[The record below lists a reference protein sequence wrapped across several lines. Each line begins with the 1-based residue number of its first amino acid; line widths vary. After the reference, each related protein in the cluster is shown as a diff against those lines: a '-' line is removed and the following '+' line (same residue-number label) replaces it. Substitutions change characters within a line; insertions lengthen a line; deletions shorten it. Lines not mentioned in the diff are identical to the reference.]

1 MFVFGDLN
9 YRLRR
14 TNAGEFLEDVAEICR
29 VERDEVCGG
38 EKEWRRKRYA
48 ALFGPR
54 EGVVAG
60 EVKKEVEVNGEED
73 SESVVPLDTKQVE
86 VEGGKDG
93 EGENRSG
100 ETQRDAEEDMGDDDE
115 DDEEEEEDEKDEDED
130 DEGGSYSSPRF
141 HGVQGLVRQVES
153 YLSEPS
159 HIEMNRLTIDIFLRL
174 ENKNGGDATEDEEDD
189 LMGVDRGKHR
199 DLQRIN
205 TLNRRH
211 SRGGRVSYSL
221 QQQRSRSR
229 RIALPK
235 CSSSSN
241 KDFEKDLETGGGY
254 SGLPKCSPSWPSSQ
268 QGVLTPTVPQLSAG
282 APLGGS
288 WGPPVP
294 SSEGANRLLHHNRPW
309 CHRKRQL
316 GQSFCRM
323 MN

>member
-14 TNAGEFLEDVAEICR
+14 TNAGEFLEDVAGICR

-60 EVKKEVEVNGEED
+60 EVKKEVEVKEEED

-93 EGENRSG
+93 EGENGSG

-115 DDEEEEEDEKDEDED
+115 DDEEEEEDEKDDDED

-141 HGVQGLVRQVES
+141 HGVQGLVRQVKS

-159 HIEMNRLTIDIFLRL
+159 HIEMNRLTMQRL
-174 ENKNGGDATEDEEDD
+174 TSSY
-189 LMGVDRGKHR
+189 VW
-199 DLQRIN
+199 RIK
-205 TLNRRH
+205 T
-211 SRGGRVSYSL
+211 
-221 QQQRSRSR
+221 
-229 RIALPK
+229 
-235 CSSSSN
+235 
-241 KDFEKDLETGGGY
+241 
-254 SGLPKCSPSWPSSQ
+254 
-268 QGVLTPTVPQLSAG
+268 AG
-282 APLGGS
+282 M
-288 WGPPVP
+288 PP
-294 SSEGANRLLHHNRPW
+294 RM
-309 CHRKRQL
+309 RKTT
-316 GQSFCRM
+316 
-323 MN
+323 